1 MKKILLSF
9 FIGVMLIAC
18 NQKTVSVREVWTKEQ
33 ANEWYKQWGW
43 LRGLYLC
50 AEEMETKHFIF
61 KIMMYLVVVLF
72 ALQPED
78 YNSFSE
84 NEPPFLCIEQN
95 EHHSPE
101 EFNDEAVISRTLSLN
116 RARKLCAETTTTY
129 TFSTENTNLYQY
141 SDGSQPYNLRSVYS
155 PERSL
160 LCIYRL

>member
-1 MKKILLSF
+1 
-9 FIGVMLIAC
+9 
-18 NQKTVSVREVWTKEQ
+18 
-33 ANEWYKQWGW
+33 
-43 LRGLYLC
+43 
-50 AEEMETKHFIF
+50 
-61 KIMMYLVVVLF
+61 MMYLVVVLF

-95 EHHSPE
+95 EQHSPE

-116 RARKLCAETTTTY
+116 RARKLCAEIMTTY

-141 SDGSQPYNLRSVYS
+141 SDGTQPHNLRSVYS

>member
-1 MKKILLSF
+1 
-9 FIGVMLIAC
+9 
-18 NQKTVSVREVWTKEQ
+18 
-33 ANEWYKQWGW
+33 
-43 LRGLYLC
+43 
-50 AEEMETKHFIF
+50 METKHFIF

-101 EFNDEAVISRTLSLN
+101 EFNDEAIISRTLSLN

-160 LCIYRL
+160 LCISPPKRKHTGKALSY

>member
-1 MKKILLSF
+1 
-9 FIGVMLIAC
+9 
-18 NQKTVSVREVWTKEQ
+18 
-33 ANEWYKQWGW
+33 
-43 LRGLYLC
+43 
-50 AEEMETKHFIF
+50 
-61 KIMMYLVVVLF
+61 MYLVVVLF

-84 NEPPFLCIEQN
+84 NEP
-95 EHHSPE
+95 
-101 EFNDEAVISRTLSLN
+101 VISRTLSLN

>member
-1 MKKILLSF
+1 
-9 FIGVMLIAC
+9 
-18 NQKTVSVREVWTKEQ
+18 
-33 ANEWYKQWGW
+33 
-43 LRGLYLC
+43 
-50 AEEMETKHFIF
+50 
-61 KIMMYLVVVLF
+61 MYLVVVLF

-116 RARKLCAETTTTY
+116 RARKLCAE
-129 TFSTENTNLYQY
+129 NTNLYQY

>member
-1 MKKILLSF
+1 
-9 FIGVMLIAC
+9 
-18 NQKTVSVREVWTKEQ
+18 
-33 ANEWYKQWGW
+33 
-43 LRGLYLC
+43 
-50 AEEMETKHFIF
+50 
-61 KIMMYLVVVLF
+61 MYLVVVLLLCNQKVIIPF
-72 ALQPED
+72 P
-78 YNSFSE
+78 E

>member
-1 MKKILLSF
+1 
-9 FIGVMLIAC
+9 
-18 NQKTVSVREVWTKEQ
+18 
-33 ANEWYKQWGW
+33 
-43 LRGLYLC
+43 
-50 AEEMETKHFIF
+50 
-61 KIMMYLVVVLF
+61 MYLVVVLF

-95 EHHSPE
+95 EQHSSE

-141 SDGSQPYNLRSVYS
+141 SDGIQPHNLRSVYS

>member
-1 MKKILLSF
+1 
-9 FIGVMLIAC
+9 
-18 NQKTVSVREVWTKEQ
+18 
-33 ANEWYKQWGW
+33 
-43 LRGLYLC
+43 
-50 AEEMETKHFIF
+50 
-61 KIMMYLVVVLF
+61 MMYLVVVLF

-95 EHHSPE
+95 EHHSSGE
-101 EFNDEAVISRTLSLN
+101 LNDEAVISRTLSLN

-129 TFSTENTNLYQY
+129 TFSTENANLYQY
-141 SDGSQPYNLRSVYS
+141 SDGSQPCNLRSVYS

>member
-1 MKKILLSF
+1 
-9 FIGVMLIAC
+9 
-18 NQKTVSVREVWTKEQ
+18 
-33 ANEWYKQWGW
+33 
-43 LRGLYLC
+43 
-50 AEEMETKHFIF
+50 
-61 KIMMYLVVVLF
+61 MYLVVVLF

-141 SDGSQPYNLRSVYS
+141 SDGSQPYNLKSVYL
-155 PERSL
+155 PERYL

>member
-1 MKKILLSF
+1 
-9 FIGVMLIAC
+9 
-18 NQKTVSVREVWTKEQ
+18 
-33 ANEWYKQWGW
+33 
-43 LRGLYLC
+43 
-50 AEEMETKHFIF
+50 
-61 KIMMYLVVVLF
+61 MYLVVVLF

-129 TFSTENTNLYQY
+129 TFSTENTNYINIVTAANRTTSRAYIHPNALYFVYIGFSTSPSITVFLY
-141 SDGSQPYNLRSVYS
+141 SIRDESYIRSAMS
-155 PERSL
+155 N
-160 LCIYRL
+160 

>member
-1 MKKILLSF
+1 
-9 FIGVMLIAC
+9 
-18 NQKTVSVREVWTKEQ
+18 
-33 ANEWYKQWGW
+33 
-43 LRGLYLC
+43 
-50 AEEMETKHFIF
+50 
-61 KIMMYLVVVLF
+61 MYLVVVLF

-160 LCIYRL
+160 LCIYRLSTNPSITVFLYSIRDESYIRSAMSN

>member
-1 MKKILLSF
+1 
-9 FIGVMLIAC
+9 
-18 NQKTVSVREVWTKEQ
+18 
-33 ANEWYKQWGW
+33 
-43 LRGLYLC
+43 
-50 AEEMETKHFIF
+50 
-61 KIMMYLVVVLF
+61 MYLVVVLF

-141 SDGSQPYNLRSVYS
+141 SDALYFVYIGFSTSPSITVFLYSIRDESYIRSAMS
-155 PERSL
+155 N
-160 LCIYRL
+160 

>member
-1 MKKILLSF
+1 
-9 FIGVMLIAC
+9 
-18 NQKTVSVREVWTKEQ
+18 
-33 ANEWYKQWGW
+33 
-43 LRGLYLC
+43 
-50 AEEMETKHFIF
+50 
-61 KIMMYLVVVLF
+61 MYLVVVLF

-101 EFNDEAVISRTLSLN
+101 ECNDEAVISRTLSLN
-116 RARKLCAETTTTY
+116 RSRKLCAETTTTY

>member
-1 MKKILLSF
+1 
-9 FIGVMLIAC
+9 
-18 NQKTVSVREVWTKEQ
+18 
-33 ANEWYKQWGW
+33 
-43 LRGLYLC
+43 
-50 AEEMETKHFIF
+50 
-61 KIMMYLVVVLF
+61 MYLVVVLF

-141 SDGSQPYNLRSVYS
+141 SDGSQQYNLKSVYS

>member
-1 MKKILLSF
+1 
-9 FIGVMLIAC
+9 
-18 NQKTVSVREVWTKEQ
+18 
-33 ANEWYKQWGW
+33 
-43 LRGLYLC
+43 
-50 AEEMETKHFIF
+50 METKHFIF

-160 LCIYRL
+160 LCIYRLYHKSFYYRIFIFYPGRIIHSFRYV

>member
-1 MKKILLSF
+1 
-9 FIGVMLIAC
+9 
-18 NQKTVSVREVWTKEQ
+18 
-33 ANEWYKQWGW
+33 
-43 LRGLYLC
+43 
-50 AEEMETKHFIF
+50 METKHFIF

-141 SDGSQPYNLRSVYS
+141 SDGSQQYNLRSVYS

>member
-1 MKKILLSF
+1 
-9 FIGVMLIAC
+9 
-18 NQKTVSVREVWTKEQ
+18 
-33 ANEWYKQWGW
+33 
-43 LRGLYLC
+43 
-50 AEEMETKHFIF
+50 
-61 KIMMYLVVVLF
+61 MYLVVVLF

-84 NEPPFLCIEQN
+84 NE
-95 EHHSPE
+95 HHSSG

-129 TFSTENTNLYQY
+129 TFSTENANLYQY
-141 SDGSQPYNLRSVYS
+141 SDGSQPCNLRSVYS